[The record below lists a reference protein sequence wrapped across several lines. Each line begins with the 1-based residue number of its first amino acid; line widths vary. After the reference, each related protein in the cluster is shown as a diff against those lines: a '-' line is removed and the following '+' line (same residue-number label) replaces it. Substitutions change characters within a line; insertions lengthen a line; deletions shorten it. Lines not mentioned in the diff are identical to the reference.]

1 MIYLVA
7 NLLTSCNKGNKLKA
21 RKKWIL
27 GGLCLSAVLII
38 AFLYI
43 FRDQVLSRAGE
54 FMAPRG
60 EYKADIA
67 IVAGASYLERY
78 VAEAGFELLKTG
90 KVKRLAIVLH
100 NINPLGRPY
109 GLNENYPEMVRKEIL
124 KRGLKESEFEVL
136 VVRIDHPITLTEA
149 RNAIKALARE
159 NIKSAI
165 LLAPSFHTRRSYLAY
180 QYAANPYQIVIY
192 PQACFSRNGT
202 VKWWT
207 DDSSMRDFSAEA
219 VKLAFYLAAG
229 HIPFKFSY

>member
-1 MIYLVA
+1 M
-7 NLLTSCNKGNKLKA
+7 KA
-21 RKKWIL
+21 KVKVKIKWIL
-27 GGLCLSAVLII
+27 GGLCLSAVLIVV
-38 AFLYI
+38 FLYI
-43 FRDQVLSRAGE
+43 FREPVLTKAGE
-54 FMAPRG
+54 FMAPQG
-60 EYKADIA
+60 EYTADIA
-67 IVAGASYLERY
+67 IVGGNSYLERY

-100 NINPLGRPY
+100 NMNPLGRPY

-180 QYAANPYQIVIY
+180 QYAANPYHIVIY
-192 PQACFSRNGT
+192 PQACPSRNET
-202 VKWWT
+202 RKWWT
-207 DDSSMRDFSAEA
+207 DDSGIRTFATEA
-219 VKLAFYLAAG
+219 TKLAYYLVAG
-229 HIPFKFSY
+229 HIPFRFSY